1 VCSIRNGKFISQLI
15 HRQMIEMEGVSLCS
29 LIRIRHM
36 GFGLDLNNAGS
47 RSMQA
52 GPSPINGVETGI
64 YREVKNAIKL
74 TFDFRNYFNTVF
86 IF

>member
-1 VCSIRNGKFISQLI
+1 MCSIKDGKFVSQLI
-15 HRQMIEMEGVSLCS
+15 DTQMIEKEGVSLCP

-52 GPSPINGVETGI
+52 GPSPISRAETGI

-74 TFDFRNYFNTVF
+74 TFDFRNYFNNVF
-86 IF
+86 VF